1 MVCQECLDPA
11 PYIWTEPK
19 KPLSCMSCVCGAKKE
34 WWNLFQIRELELIC
48 IVLSAFI
55 FLVIMPTSQPYS
67 LHEYF
72 HKFVLFQFILQF
84 CITHSPPKFSFQKSI
99 MMESE
104 EDQAQKQLTP
114 DNNSDKSKSEKVE
127 FVISIKYEYLYCH
140 GMLRI
145 FKSQHSSNLQI
156 FWMFS
161 ILIGH
166 TPFDLLYW
174 GMCTNVCNSWWI
186 VDYISTSFKV

>member
-1 MVCQECLDPA
+1 
-11 PYIWTEPK
+11 
-19 KPLSCMSCVCGAKKE
+19 
-34 WWNLFQIRELELIC
+34 
-48 IVLSAFI
+48 
-55 FLVIMPTSQPYS
+55 MPTSQPYS

-140 GMLRI
+140 G
-145 FKSQHSSNLQI
+145 QA
-156 FWMFS
+156 
-161 ILIGH
+161 
-166 TPFDLLYW
+166 
-174 GMCTNVCNSWWI
+174 V
-186 VDYISTSFKV
+186 SFGRVKY